1 MTAVTTPTL
10 AGPTPAGPTKPARP
24 TPIWRQNLSLALRSP
39 RIIIGGVILLFIVL
53 ACLVSLPFTLDP
65 ARDIFYDAQFAN
77 TPRIPPSFE
86 SPALWFGTDTFG
98 RSILGRCL
106 LGGVVSLSVG
116 LAAAVIS
123 VVLGVGVGL
132 ISGFRGGWIDAVLMR
147 VVDILY
153 GLPYILLVILLKMA
167 LDRSPALADGWWTDA
182 LLMTAAIVLAVVT
195 FLARGIE
202 PDEKLLRAD
211 RTRMMTKLTLYVI
224 AVGMAGIALL
234 GWLPNKPL
242 TMGETNIVVLFL
254 AIGLVSWLT
263 MARVIRG
270 QVLSLRGQPYIEAAR
285 ALGIRESRI
294 FLLHILPNLVGPIT
308 VYTTLT
314 IPQAILQES
323 FLSFL
328 GLGVLPP
335 TPSWGGL
342 ASENR
347 LSGLSMEDPQWWMLA
362 FPCIMLA
369 LTLMSLNFL
378 GDGLRDIVDPK
389 REAAKL

>member
-1 MTAVTTPTL
+1 MSAIPYQSSQVV
-10 AGPTPAGPTKPARP
+10 AQPAPRP
-24 TPIWRQNLSLALRSP
+24 TPIWRQNVTLALRSP
-39 RIIIGGVILLFIVL
+39 RILIGGAILLIIVL
-53 ACLVSLPFTLDP
+53 SCLGSLPFTLDDQ
-65 ARDIFYDAQFAN
+65 RDIFYDGQFAN
-77 TPRIPPSFE
+77 TPRMAPSWE
-86 SPALWFGTDTFG
+86 SPAVWFGTDTKG

-106 LGGVVSLSVG
+106 LGGVASLSVG
-116 LAAAVIS
+116 FAAAIIS
-123 VVLGVGVGL
+123 VFLGVGVGL
-132 ISGFRGGWIDAVLMR
+132 ISGFRGGWLDAFLMR
-147 VVDILY
+147 IVDVLY

-167 LDRSPALADGWWTDA
+167 LDRSPALTVGWWTDA
-182 LLMTAAIVLAVVT
+182 LLVTAGVVLALVT
-195 FLARGIE
+195 LFARGTE
-202 PDEKLLRAD
+202 PDVKMLRAD
-211 RTRMMTKLTLYVI
+211 RKRFMTKATLLTI
-224 AVGMAGIALL
+224 AAGLVAAGLL
-234 GWLPNKPL
+234 GLLPNKPL
-242 TMGETNIVVLFL
+242 TMGQTNIVVLFL

-270 QVLSLRGQPYIEAAR
+270 QVLSLRSQPYVEAAR

-294 FLLHILPNLVGPIT
+294 FLRHILPNLVGPIT

-342 ASENR
+342 ASDNR
-347 LSGLSMEDPQWWMLA
+347 LAGLDMSNPQWWMLA